1 MFRKPYSY
9 SEPDPRAAKRTV
21 LTSTGSLV
29 INHEEEMLEGEAGIF
44 EKLASWDKETV
55 NRFRAYFG
63 LNGAVISFFEEP
75 LRGVRDKQK
84 RRFEAISA
92 AVADFAEFYELQKRG
107 DVTEPTQIGIF
118 ARWERTF
125 VP

>member
-1 MFRKPYSY
+1 MFRKPHSF
-9 SEPDPRAAKRTV
+9 SDSDPRAEKRTV

-29 INHEEEMLEGEAGIF
+29 INHEEEVLEGDAGIF

-55 NRFRAYFG
+55 ARFRAYFAR
-63 LNGAVISFFEEP
+63 NGAVISFFEEP
-75 LRGVRDKQK
+75 LRGIRDKQK

-107 DVTEPTQIGIF
+107 EAMEPAQVGMF